1 MRDLPKPGEVWDY
14 PYLWARQAHHGEAEG
29 RKPRPVAVSVVIER
43 SDGRHWVVFLAIA
56 GKAPGNDR
64 LALAVPDMERRRAG
78 LEPDLPLWIILDEHN
93 RDCVELSF
101 YLEPE
106 AMRGTFSGRFLKII
120 AGAFADAIRA
130 GRSTNVDRT

>member
-14 PYLWARQAHHGEAEG
+14 PYLWARQARGGEAEG

-43 SDGRHWVVFLAIA
+43 TDGRHWAVFLAITS
-56 GKAPGNDR
+56 KAPDDTR
-64 LALAVPDMERRRAG
+64 PALAVPEMERRRAG
-78 LEPDLPLWIILDEHN
+78 LDPDLPLWIILDEHN
-93 RDCVELSF
+93 RDCVELSY
-101 YLEPE
+101 YLEPD
-106 AMRGTFSGRFLKII
+106 ALRGSFSGRFLKIL